1 MARVSFNKLGLK
13 INQELKTIQFT
24 KDTVIEIKQYLPI
37 ETKME
42 LISNV
47 LNNTVD
53 ENRFYNPGLLDM
65 NLTLQIVMYYTNIN
79 FTDKQKENS
88 PKLYDII
95 MSNKLY
101 SKIEEHIPEEELD
114 FIFTTTED
122 VITSLY
128 QYNNSIYGVLDALN
142 NDYDNLN
149 FDAEEIMKKLSNGE
163 NVEFLRDVM
172 DKLG

>member
-53 ENRFYNPGLLDM
+53 EYRFYNPGVLDM

-79 FTDKQKENS
+79 FTEK
-88 PKLYDII
+88 
-95 MSNKLY
+95 
-101 SKIEEHIPEEELD
+101 
-114 FIFTTTED
+114 
-122 VITSLY
+122 
-128 QYNNSIYGVLDALN
+128 
-142 NDYDNLN
+142 
-149 FDAEEIMKKLSNGE
+149 
-163 NVEFLRDVM
+163 
-172 DKLG
+172 

>member
-1 MARVSFNKLGLK
+1 
-13 INQELKTIQFT
+13 
-24 KDTVIEIKQYLPI
+24 
-37 ETKME
+37 
-42 LISNV
+42 
-47 LNNTVD
+47 
-53 ENRFYNPGLLDM
+53 
-65 NLTLQIVMYYTNIN
+65 
-79 FTDKQKENS
+79 
-88 PKLYDII
+88 